1 MKNVPYQTLT
11 YVKEASF
18 LTPEQEN
25 IGVITLNRPETLNA
39 MSRQLLTELDAL
51 LEEIRQDENVRCIVI
66 TGSGRAFSSGADVKE
81 AGRLNESEAREY
93 IELGQKVLMKL
104 ERFDKPT
111 IAAINGFALGGGLEL
126 ALACD
131 IRIASEDAKIGS
143 PEVNLGL
150 LSVWGGLIRL
160 VKTIGRGRA
169 TEMILTG
176 GLIDAKEAERIGL
189 VNKVASPDEL
199 RSTFM
204 WTAGTIATKAPV
216 AVRYGRKIMARAM
229 EIGMEEGNELL
240 TEAGIACYKTEDIH
254 EGVSAVLEKRTPQFK
269 GK

>member
-1 MKNVPYQTLT
+1 MSYQTLT
-11 YVKEASF
+11 YAKEASF
-18 LTPEQEN
+18 LAPDQEN

-51 LEEIRQDENVRCIVI
+51 LDEISKDENVRVVVI
-66 TGSGRAFSSGADVKE
+66 TGSGRAFSAGADLKE
-81 AGRLNESEAREY
+81 AGKLDEAEAKQF

-104 ERFDKPT
+104 ERFDKPI
-111 IAAINGFALGGGLEL
+111 IAGLNGFALGGGLEL

-131 IRIASEDAKIGS
+131 IRIAAEDAKIGS

-150 LSVWGGLIRL
+150 LSVWGGCIRL
-160 VKTIGRGRA
+160 AKVIGRGRA
-169 TEMILTG
+169 TEMTFTG

-189 VNKVASPDEL
+189 VNKIAPVDEL
-199 RSTFM
+199 RSTVM

-216 AVRYGRKIMARAM
+216 AVRYAKKVATTAV
-229 EIGMEEGNELL
+229 EVSMEEGNKLL
-240 TEAGIACYKTEDIH
+240 MEAGIACYKTEDIR
-254 EGVSAVLEKRTPQFK
+254 EGVKAVLEKRSPQFK